1 MMSMRFSCNGSSRD
15 ATRASCVRTPRDRN
29 DLRCRQVW
37 SPYSVL
43 KMRAKTRTS
52 LRPCPAF
59 FATASLRA
67 LSGRAMYLRSPRRG
81 ALILEVERCL
91 SNSLCCTSTCG
102 ETVSLDSST
111 PTFGVFIY
119 RTARTGRQWL
129 NQLNIV
135 YTALTSTELL
145 NKHC

>member
-67 LSGRAMYLRSPRRG
+67 LSGRGPGDVSALRG
-81 ALILEVERCL
+81 A
-91 SNSLCCTSTCG
+91 
-102 ETVSLDSST
+102 
-111 PTFGVFIY
+111 
-119 RTARTGRQWL
+119 AR
-129 NQLNIV
+129 
-135 YTALTSTELL
+135 
-145 NKHC
+145 

>member
-1 MMSMRFSCNGSSRD
+1 MRMDGHDEHEIQLCNGSSRD

-67 LSGRAMYLRSPRRG
+67 PLAPAGRCLRSPRRG
-81 ALILEVERCL
+81 ALIL
-91 SNSLCCTSTCG
+91 
-102 ETVSLDSST
+102 D
-111 PTFGVFIY
+111 
-119 RTARTGRQWL
+119 A
-129 NQLNIV
+129 
-135 YTALTSTELL
+135 
-145 NKHC
+145 

>member
-67 LSGRAMYLRSPRRG
+67 LSGRAGRCPPLSAARR
-81 ALILEVERCL
+81 V
-91 SNSLCCTSTCG
+91 
-102 ETVSLDSST
+102 D
-111 PTFGVFIY
+111 P
-119 RTARTGRQWL
+119 
-129 NQLNIV
+129 
-135 YTALTSTELL
+135 
-145 NKHC
+145 